1 LEQNAGKPCTP
12 KEAAA
17 FLGIKASGPFN
28 VEVASASKYGFL
40 ERPSKGKIQPSE
52 LAKKIIRP
60 QDARD
65 ELQGYRDAVLATPI
79 VSDVYNHYRGENL
92 PDEKFFANAL
102 TDKFGVS
109 ANDTAEFHEIF
120 LDALARAQLIAKHAD
135 KARVIDITSEQT
147 AGAPSGAASPT
158 LEKLT
163 KAVKVSSTDS
173 CFVMM
178 PFADPQGAYYEKVY
192 APAIEKA
199 GLKPVR
205 ADANIFGTGKI
216 MDQIWVGINA
226 AKVSRQNNLT
236 SLVHCGLRVHAGP
249 CSRGTGRA
257 EVSVAGI
264 DDGRAN
270 AATVG
275 RVGSTGVRMGWRECG
290 ERGHWNVAEYDSA
303 RDCRAA
309 GESHPSR

>member
-1 LEQNAGKPCTP
+1 MPAKKKSSKAKTSSAATGQAAAVKFPRHTIEQALRVPRAILEQNAGKSCTP
-12 KEAAA
+12 NEAAG

-28 VEVASASKYGFL
+28 VEVASSSKYGFL
-40 ERPSKGKIQPSE
+40 DRPSKGKIQPSE

-60 QDARD
+60 QDPRD
-65 ELQGYRDAVLATPI
+65 ELQGYRDAVLATPV

-109 ANDTAEFHEIF
+109 AHDVPEFHEIF
-120 LDALARAQLIAKHAD
+120 LDALERAQLISKHAD
-135 KARVIDITSEQT
+135 KTRVIDITSEQS
-147 AGAPSGAASPT
+147 AGAPSGVASPI

-163 KAVKVSSTDS
+163 KAVKVSSNDS

-226 AKVSRQNNLT
+226 AKVL
-236 SLVHCGLRVHAGP
+236 
-249 CSRGTGRA
+249 
-257 EVSVAGI
+257 
-264 DDGRAN
+264 
-270 AATVG
+270 
-275 RVGSTGVRMGWRECG
+275 
-290 ERGHWNVAEYDSA
+290 VAEHNKEPECFLRTRTCPCAAETCGA
-303 RDCRAA
+303 RVLQ
-309 GESHPSR
+309 